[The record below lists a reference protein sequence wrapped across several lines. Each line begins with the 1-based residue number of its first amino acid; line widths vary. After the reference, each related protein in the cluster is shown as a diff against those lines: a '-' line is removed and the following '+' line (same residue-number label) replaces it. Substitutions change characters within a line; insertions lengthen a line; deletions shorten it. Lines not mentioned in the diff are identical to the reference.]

1 MAEIVVNLVIDKLGP
16 LLVQEIKFLRGVRQE
31 IEDVREELKS
41 IRFFL
46 KDAEKRSAIEEL
58 EGNNNSDVQQWV
70 AQVRE
75 VAYCIEDVLDE
86 FAFTVA
92 QLSHG
97 RGIVGFLRKANRSL
111 KKLKLRQNVVNDIQ
125 EIKASLAK
133 IQDRRKRYR
142 LDSIK
147 KESDVETRNVTR
159 QGGCGVGSYYTEE
172 DQIVGYESIR
182 KELIDLMVNKIPQR
196 RVIVLVGTG
205 GLGKTTLAASVYK
218 KNDVKN
224 HFNCRAWIHVGKTYI
239 KEDLLR
245 RTIQKLYSSLDENA
259 PGHMETMDEMGL
271 IDMLRKYLENKSY
284 MVVFDDVW
292 KDEFWRYVEH
302 ALPDNHKSSRLIIT
316 TRNRVVA
323 DFLPT
328 DVEHTDVIL
337 KGLPWDK
344 AWQLFCMKAFNS
356 DGFCPPELEE
366 LSNKILEK
374 CGGLPLAI
382 VAVGGL
388 LSKKNQI
395 VTEWEKLFN
404 NLGEDLGSDPHL
416 RSCNRVLSE
425 GFYDLPHHLKPCLL
439 YFGLF
444 PESYSIGCGR
454 LIRLW
459 IAEGFVQF
467 QSNNSNG
474 PEEIGQEYLTE
485 LIERNLVQVLETKVQ
500 GKPLNCRVHDLM
512 HEIILKKTEQSGF
525 SRILNEHNMSQCTTT
540 RRLTISESTNN
551 VLVRINDSK
560 VRSLFL
566 SNMVELPR
574 SFMSTISTDKFK
586 LMRVLDFEDSPIDY
600 VPEGVG
606 NLYHLHYLSLKNT
619 KVKVLPKTVGKLLN
633 LETLNLKNTLVGE
646 LPVEIKNLKKLRY
659 LIITHLHRPYMSYG
673 EGTNIQEG
681 FGSLIDLRKLQGVRL
696 NSKTFEEL
704 RKLRQ
709 LRGLGVQL
717 VNGNGKDLFSSIA
730 NMNYLK
736 LLAIEL
742 PNRDETFD
750 IESMASLPKYLER
763 LYLTGNLKKLPDWIL
778 NLQNLAKVYLTR
790 SDFTDDPMIVL
801 HSLPNLLKLYLV
813 EAYNGEQLHIEQGW
827 FPKLVELYLF
837 DLKGLK
843 FIMIEGGAMSLLETL
858 VISACP
864 LLKVIPSGVENLRN
878 LSVLDFYDMLMEI
891 ESNSTFVTS
900 ETLEKLKHIP
910 KVIASSHD
918 KEGKIIVKY
927 VNDIFSL
934 PCQSV
939 EALPEKKGE
948 TSFS

>member
-1 MAEIVVNLVIDKLGP
+1 
-16 LLVQEIKFLRGVRQE
+16 
-31 IEDVREELKS
+31 
-41 IRFFL
+41 
-46 KDAEKRSAIEEL
+46 
-58 EGNNNSDVQQWV
+58 
-70 AQVRE
+70 
-75 VAYCIEDVLDE
+75 
-86 FAFTVA
+86 
-92 QLSHG
+92 
-97 RGIVGFLRKANRSL
+97 
-111 KKLKLRQNVVNDIQ
+111 
-125 EIKASLAK
+125 
-133 IQDRRKRYR
+133 
-142 LDSIK
+142 
-147 KESDVETRNVTR
+147 
-159 QGGCGVGSYYTEE
+159 
-172 DQIVGYESIR
+172 
-182 KELIDLMVNKIPQR
+182 
-196 RVIVLVGTG
+196 
-205 GLGKTTLAASVYK
+205 
-218 KNDVKN
+218 
-224 HFNCRAWIHVGKTYI
+224 
-239 KEDLLR
+239 
-245 RTIQKLYSSLDENA
+245 
-259 PGHMETMDEMGL
+259 
-271 IDMLRKYLENKSY
+271 

-292 KDEFWRYVEH
+292 KDEFWKDVEH
-302 ALPDNHKSSRLIIT
+302 ALPENHKSSRLIIT

-328 DVEHTDVIL
+328 DVVHTDVIL

-356 DGFCPPELEE
+356 NGFCPPELEG
-366 LSNKILEK
+366 LSNKILGK

-425 GFYDLPHHLKPCLL
+425 GFNDLPHHLKPCLL

-467 QSNNSNG
+467 QSDDSNG

-485 LIERNLVQVLETKVQ
+485 LVERNLVHVSKTKLQ

-525 SRILNEHNMSQCTTT
+525 SRILDEDNMSQCTKT
-540 RRLTISESTNN
+540 RRLTLSKSTDN

-566 SNMVELPR
+566 ANIVELPR
-574 SFMSTISTDKFK
+574 SFMSTISVNKFK
-586 LMRVLDFEDSPIDY
+586 LMRVLDFEDAPIDY

-606 NLYHLHYLSLKNT
+606 NLFHLHYLSLKNT
-619 KVKVLPKTVGKLLN
+619 KVKILPKTVGKLLN

-646 LPVEIKNLKKLRY
+646 LPVEIKNLKRLRY
-659 LIITHLHRPYMSYG
+659 LVILRSDNPLDSYG

-681 FGSLIDLRKLQGVRL
+681 FGSLIDLRKLDGIRL
-696 NSKTFEEL
+696 NSKMLEEL
-704 RKLRQ
+704 KKLRQ
-709 LRGLGVQL
+709 LRVLGVQL
-717 VNGNGKDLFSSIA
+717 VNGNWEDMFSSIA
-730 NMNYLK
+730 NMNDLK
-736 LLAIEL
+736 TLCIEL
-742 PNRDETFD
+742 TNRDDTFD
-750 IESMASLPKYLER
+750 IEPMASPPEYLEF
-763 LYLTGNLKKLPDWIL
+763 LYLMGNLKKLPDWIF

-790 SDFTDDPMIVL
+790 SDFTDDPMRVL
-801 HSLPNLLKLYLV
+801 HSLPNLLKLDLT

-843 FIMIEGGAMSLLETL
+843 FIMIEDGAMSLLETL

-864 LLKVIPSGVENLRN
+864 LLKVIPSGIENLRN
-878 LSVLDFYDMLMEI
+878 LNFLHFYNMLMEI
-891 ESNSTFVTS
+891 ESNSTFVTY
-900 ETLEKLKHIP
+900 EMLEKLKHIP

-918 KEGKIIVKY
+918 KEEKIIVMDL
-927 VNDIFSL
+927 NDIFYL
-934 PCQSV
+934 PCKSAK
-939 EALPEKKGE
+939 ALPEKKSE
-948 TSFS
+948 TSSC

>member
-16 LLVQEIKFLRGVRQE
+16 LLVQEIKLLRGLRQE
-31 IEDVREELKS
+31 IEYVKEELKS

-58 EGNNNSDVQQWV
+58 EGNNNNGVQLWV

-92 QLSHG
+92 QLPHG
-97 RGIVGFLRKANRSL
+97 RGIVGILRKANRSL
-111 KKLKLRQNVVNDIQ
+111 RKLKLRQNIVNDIL
-125 EIKASLAK
+125 EIKKSLAK
-133 IQDRRKRYR
+133 IQDRRKRYG
-142 LDSIK
+142 LDSIQ
-147 KESDVETRNVTR
+147 KESDAETRNVTR
-159 QGGCGVGSYYTEE
+159 QGGCGVGSYYMEE

-196 RVIVLVGTG
+196 RVIVLVGAG

-218 KNDVKN
+218 KNDLKN
-224 HFNCRAWIHVGKTYI
+224 HFNCCAWIHVGKTYF

-245 RTIQKLYSSLDENA
+245 RTIQKIYSSFGENA
-259 PGHMETMDEMGL
+259 PGNMETMDEMGL
-271 IDMLRKYLENKSY
+271 IDMLRTYLEKKSY

-292 KDEFWRYVEH
+292 KDEFWKDVEH

-328 DVEHTDVIL
+328 RVVHTSIL
-337 KGLPWDK
+337 KGLPPDK
-344 AWQLFCMKAFNS
+344 AWQLFCMKAFDSN
-356 DGFCPPELEE
+356 GFCPPELEE
-366 LSNKILEK
+366 LSNKILGK
-374 CGGLPLAI
+374 CRGLPLAI

-388 LSKKNQI
+388 LSKKNRI

-404 NLGEDLGSDPHL
+404 NLGEELGSDPHL

-425 GFYDLPHHLKPCLL
+425 GFNDLPHLLKPCLL

-485 LIERNLVQVLETKVQ
+485 LIERNLVHVSETKLQ
-500 GKPLNCRVHDLM
+500 GKALNCQVHDLM
-512 HEIILKKTEQSGF
+512 HEIILKKTKQSGF
-525 SRILNEHNMSQCTTT
+525 SRILNEHNMSQCPKT
-540 RRLTISESTNN
+540 RRLTISESTDN

-566 SNMVELPR
+566 SNIVELPR
-574 SFMSTISTDKFK
+574 SFMSTISADNFK
-586 LMRVLDFEDSPIDY
+586 LMRVLDFEDAPIDY

-606 NLYHLHYLSLKNT
+606 NLFHLHYLSLKNT
-619 KVKVLPKTVGKLLN
+619 KVKILPKTVGKLLN
-633 LETLNLKNTLVGE
+633 LETLNLKKTLVGE

-659 LIITHLHRPYMSYG
+659 LAILRSDKQSFSYG

-681 FGSLIDLRKLQGVRL
+681 FGSLIDLRKLGGVRL
-696 NSKTFEEL
+696 DSKMLEEL
-704 RKLRQ
+704 KKLRQ
-709 LRGLGVQL
+709 LRVLGVQL
-717 VNGNGKDLFSSIA
+717 VNGNGKDMFSSIA

-736 LLAIEL
+736 TLCIEL
-742 PNRDETFD
+742 TNRDETFD
-750 IESMASLPKYLER
+750 IESVASPPKYLER
-763 LYLTGNLKKLPDWIL
+763 LYLLGNLKKLPDWIF
-778 NLQNLAKVYLTR
+778 NLQNLAKVYLSR
-790 SDFTDDPMIVL
+790 SDLTDDPLRVL
-801 HSLPNLLKLYLV
+801 HSLPNLLQLFLL
-813 EAYNGEQLHIEQGW
+813 EAYNGEQLHIKQGW
-827 FPKLVELYLF
+827 FPKLLELYLS

-843 FIMIEGGAMSLLETL
+843 FIMIEDGAMSLLETL

-878 LSVLDFYDMLMEI
+878 LSFLHFHNMLMEI
-891 ESNSTFVTS
+891 ESNSTFVTY

-910 KVIASSHD
+910 KVLLFAMGIKD
-918 KEGKIIVKY
+918 
-927 VNDIFSL
+927 
-934 PCQSV
+934 C
-939 EALPEKKGE
+939 
-948 TSFS
+948 